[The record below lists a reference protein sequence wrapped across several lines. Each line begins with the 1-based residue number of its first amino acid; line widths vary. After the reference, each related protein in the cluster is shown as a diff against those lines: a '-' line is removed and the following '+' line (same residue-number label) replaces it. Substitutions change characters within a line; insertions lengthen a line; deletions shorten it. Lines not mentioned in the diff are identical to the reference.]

1 MRHLLKVHNDSLIAL
16 VALIGAT
23 VDFNSEWLTD
33 EGELREGMNLDGAVI
48 AEGQLLSTT
57 TPAGL
62 PVIIG
67 RFNDQLQ
74 VVYSVGREGAFHTIK
89 FDGSQEFMDFI
100 ETDGYLKS
108 IESLKI
114 YFSLF
119 EKGEE
124 LANLVDSFSIIDMGE
139 NEVQVVPTEVLFRLK
154 PQRVEDMIYDR
165 AKIGNRLDLQAAAA
179 HDFLGRGTEPLSPAE
194 YDNRRAQLAQA
205 SKKSDPFPE
214 GSLTL
219 EGQAAIDAVD
229 QILGEGATPEASAT
243 EEAPAQSGKS
253 DGDCLRDLAVEPAGR
268 GWLFPAL
275 SIVGIAG
282 VAGVCYLGLRKLAQ

>member
-23 VDFNSEWLTD
+23 VDFNTEWLTD

-119 EKGEE
+119 QKGEE
-124 LANLVDSFSIIDMGE
+124 LANLVDSFSIIDMGD
-139 NEVQVVPTEVLFRLK
+139 NEVQVVPTEVLFRTVPRLADEEIE
-154 PQRVEDMIYDR
+154 RR
-165 AKIGNRLDLQAAAA
+165 AAIVDVGDLDA
-179 HDFLGRGTEPLSPAE
+179 EPLPQQV
-194 YDNRRAQLAQA
+194 YDDRREQLRAA
-205 SKKSDPFPE
+205 SK
-214 GSLTL
+214 G
-219 EGQAAIDAVD
+219 AA
-229 QILGEGATPEASAT
+229 PEASAT

-253 DGDCLRDLAVEPAGR
+253 DGDCLRDLAVDSAGR

-275 SIVGIAG
+275 TVVGIAG